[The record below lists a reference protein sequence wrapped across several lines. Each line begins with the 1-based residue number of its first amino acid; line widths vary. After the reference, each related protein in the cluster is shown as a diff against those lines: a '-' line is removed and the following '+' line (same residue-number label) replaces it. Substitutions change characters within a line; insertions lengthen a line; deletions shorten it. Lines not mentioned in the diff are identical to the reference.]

1 MTEKQFQN
9 LLAAEAVVHCEG
21 GIWFKTNEGRF
32 QCVSDGTLAELKASD
47 IVRKICSKDKII
59 EMIDRVGFITVIQAP
74 NEKVRKEFYQQAMDK
89 YDELEWIRVIK
100 TAYLHG
106 QDQRLQ
112 PYEEAYAKQA
122 ANYFHGEAAYLL
134 NLPFSSIE
142 AYIGE
147 KVTSDDW

>member
-1 MTEKQFQN
+1 
-9 LLAAEAVVHCEG
+9 
-21 GIWFKTNEGRF
+21 
-32 QCVSDGTLAELKASD
+32 
-47 IVRKICSKDKII
+47 
-59 EMIDRVGFITVIQAP
+59 MIDRVGFITVIQAP

>member
-1 MTEKQFQN
+1 
-9 LLAAEAVVHCEG
+9 
-21 GIWFKTNEGRF
+21 
-32 QCVSDGTLAELKASD
+32 
-47 IVRKICSKDKII
+47 
-59 EMIDRVGFITVIQAP
+59 
-74 NEKVRKEFYQQAMDK
+74 MDK

-147 KVTSDDW
+147 KVTTILISTAFLNHCLYTMYKEWKLCAVASELF